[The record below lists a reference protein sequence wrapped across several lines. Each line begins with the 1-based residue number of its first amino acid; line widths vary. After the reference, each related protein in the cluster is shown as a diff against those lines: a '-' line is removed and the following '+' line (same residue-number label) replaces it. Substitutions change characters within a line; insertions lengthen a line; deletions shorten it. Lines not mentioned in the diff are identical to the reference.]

1 MATAM
6 LDNELNTAIDDV
18 ARQMTEGSPAA
29 GLRHRV
35 IARIE
40 SGDAPRRSW
49 RAAFVLSPIAAAAA
63 IVIAL
68 VVARGRA
75 PLPIAPAS
83 GPTATVRLLP
93 LPLRGGTRE
102 PDTTEPTAVVMRPA
116 APQPT
121 LAVASPEPAPPL
133 DANNVASIAVAP
145 LAVDTLSPDPIPIEQ
160 LDAIP
165 RMSVAPLD
173 ITDLQRRDR

>member
-1 MATAM
+1 MGTAM
-6 LDNELNTAIDDV
+6 LDDELNTAIDDE

-63 IVIAL
+63 IAIVL
-68 VVARGRA
+68 VVARGTDRTPGRA
-75 PLPIAPAS
+75 APPQTQNERATNQE
-83 GPTATVRLLP
+83 TARETTRLQ
-93 LPLRGGTRE
+93 
-102 PDTTEPTAVVMRPA
+102 PDTTERTAVVMRPA

-121 LAVASPEPAPPL
+121 PAV
-133 DANNVASIAVAP
+133 
-145 LAVDTLSPDPIPIEQ
+145 
-160 LDAIP
+160 
-165 RMSVAPLD
+165 
-173 ITDLQRRDR
+173 